1 MKKSVVSAFVMSGVF
16 FSSLA
21 LAQGG
26 SGKFM
31 QYFDTNKDGVVTLDE
46 FEAAMTT
53 RFEQMDAN
61 HDGKVTFA
69 EFQNYLKQRRQER
82 KLARLKLMDSNGDG
96 QVSKEEFVAYQTK
109 KAESRFERLDKNHDG
124 VLSADEL
131 DRKGCGHH
139 HRFNGKG
146 LFHKL
151 DANGDGVITQEESRA
166 AWSAWFTRL
175 DANGDKVVTTDE
187 VNAFREQRFAPGPKK

>member
-1 MKKSVVSAFVMSGVF
+1 MKKSVVSAFIMSGVL

-26 SGKFM
+26 TSKFM

-46 FEAAMTT
+46 FEAAMTA
-53 RFEQMDAN
+53 RFAAMDSDHN
-61 HDGKVTFA
+61 GKVDMA
-69 EFQNYLKQRRQER
+69 EFRQYVQQRREE
-82 KLARLKLMDSNGDG
+82 KKMARLKQMDSNGDG
-96 QVSKEEFVAYQTK
+96 QISKEEFVAYQTK
-109 KAESRFERLDKNHDG
+109 NAEARFDRLDKNHDG

-131 DRKGCGHH
+131 DRKACGHH

-146 LFHKL
+146 LFRKL

-166 AWSAWFTRL
+166 AWSAWFTKL
-175 DANGDKVVTTDE
+175 DTNGDKVVTTEE
-187 VNAFREQRFAPGPKK
+187 VNAFRQQRFAPGPNK